1 MINRLTCIIA
11 LVIFWSSF
19 SAYAE
24 SNSTESNHVN
34 QNLNSDKEFGRWVT
48 VTGVGNLSSGKD
60 VAKRSA
66 LLAAYRRA
74 VNEGGSVE
82 ITEFSQL
89 RNFKDVVDIVTK
101 KSRGVI
107 RSYTVENEGVSKKD
121 SNYYQVT
128 IKALVVDKTQIS
140 ADKSEELQQL
150 VAMIGSPKVMIIVG
164 EQDAEQTQWGK
175 APAQNS
181 VEEAIAARFK
191 QVGYEVITSADIM
204 GRAGVELEDIKLA
217 RQGIST
223 YADKLGKLVNADL
236 IITGLA
242 EYQLSESSGGTDIS
256 AKIGAA
262 TLSAKALIPGVGR
275 VLHISKSSKRFM
287 SVQGQ
292 VANDARVRSITK
304 AAEDV
309 ADELRWEVP
318 KILSKETRDI
328 QIIVK
333 KIDYTK
339 ADELAVYIKSL
350 EGVDDVELVNWT
362 KDNGAELRVKNAFT
376 GPREH
381 DYARLIS
388 KKFNKIKVDSLS
400 SYSIVFTL

>member
-1 MINRLTCIIA
+1 MLNRLACIVA
-11 LVIFWSSF
+11 LVVFTGAVF
-19 SAYAE
+19 AE
-24 SNSTESNHVN
+24 PNNVN
-34 QNLNSDKEFGRWVT
+34 QKENLVNEIGRWVT
-48 VTGVGNLSSGKD
+48 VTGVGKLSSGKD

-82 ITEFSQL
+82 ISEFSQL

-101 KSRGVI
+101 KSSGVI
-107 RSYTVENEGVSKKD
+107 KQYTVESEGVSIKD

-128 IKALVVDKTQIS
+128 IKALVVDKTHVS
-140 ADKSEELQQL
+140 SDKSEELKQF
-150 VAMIGSPKVMIIVG
+150 VIMIGSPKVLIIVG
-164 EQDAEQTQWGK
+164 EQDAGQTQWSK

-191 QVGYEVITSADIM
+191 LVGYEVVTSADIL
-204 GRAGVELEDIKLA
+204 GRAGVDQDAINMA

-242 EYQLSESSGGTDIS
+242 EYQVFESNGGTDIS
-256 AKIGAA
+256 AKLGVA

-292 VANDARVRSITK
+292 MGNNAKTKSITM
-304 AAEDV
+304 AAETI

-328 QIIVK
+328 QILVK
-333 KIDYTK
+333 KISYTK
-339 ADELAVYIKSL
+339 ADELAAYIKSL
-350 EGVDDVELVNWT
+350 EGVDDVELINWT
-362 KDNGAELRVKNAFT
+362 QVNGAEYKVKNAFT

-388 KKFNKIKVDSLS
+388 KKFTKIKVDSLS
-400 SYSIVFTL
+400 SYSIVFSL